1 MGALEGIR
9 VIDVSQYLS
18 GPRCTQI
25 LADLGAEVI
34 KVEPPQGEALRI
46 LMAFNPDTERGYS
59 VINRN
64 KKGITLNIFTEKGAE
79 ILKKLVQKADVFV
92 ENYTPGVLDRYGI
105 GYKALSEVNPSLIY
119 GSISGFGYTGP
130 YSFRQAFDI
139 IGQATGG
146 IMDAMRRPDK
156 PPTVFFADLVS
167 GAYLAIGVLS
177 ALIARSKTGKGQM
190 VDISMQDVM
199 YFHNYRTQ
207 IRRAFGAGLTDE
219 VMSQFGITPESLM
232 DENRRVAFW
241 NVYKAKDGY
250 VVIVALMDKQWRKL
264 MEVIGKPEL
273 GEKYAFLPD
282 RVKNSSILIEE
293 IQEWVGKRTVKEV
306 VAELDRVRV
315 PCGEVHTARTLLDDP
330 QLKARGMLAEV
341 EHKRFG
347 KIGIPGIPIALT
359 ETPGK
364 VKTPAP
370 ELGEHN
376 EEVYS
381 GLLGLSQSEIEVLKR
396 EGII

>member
-1 MGALEGIR
+1 MEALEGIR

-46 LMAFNPDTERGYS
+46 LMAFNPKTEKGYS

-167 GAYLAIGVLS
+167 GAYLAIGILS
-177 ALIARSKTGKGQM
+177 ALIARLKTGKGQM

-199 YFHNYRTQ
+199 YFHNYRAQ
-207 IRRAFGAGLTDE
+207 IGRAFGAELTEE
-219 VMSQFGITPESLM
+219 VMNQFGITPESLM
-232 DENRRVAFW
+232 DETRRVAFW

-250 VVIVALMDKQWRKL
+250 VVIVALMDKQWKKL

-306 VAELDRVRV
+306 VTELDRARV
-315 PCGEVHTARTLLDDP
+315 PCGEVHTAQTLLEDP

-347 KIGIPGIPIALT
+347 KIGVPGIPIVLT
-359 ETPGK
+359 DTPGK
-364 VKTPAP
+364 IRIPAP
-370 ELGEHN
+370 DLGEHN
-376 EEVYS
+376 EEIYL
-381 GLLGLSQSEIEVLKR
+381 GLLGFSRPELESLKK

>member
-1 MGALEGIR
+1 MQPLEGIR
-9 VIDVSQYLS
+9 VIDVSQYIS

-46 LMAFNPDTERGYS
+46 LMSFNPKTERGYS
-59 VINRN
+59 VLNRN
-64 KKGITLNIFTEKGAE
+64 KKGITLNFFSEKGAE

-92 ENYTPGVLDRYGI
+92 ENYTPGVLDKFGI
-105 GYKALSEVNPSLIY
+105 GYRALSQVNPSLIY
-119 GSISGFGYTGP
+119 GCISGFGQTGP

-146 IMDAMRRPDK
+146 IMDAMRRPDR

-167 GAYLAIGVLS
+167 GAYLAIGILS
-177 ALIARSKTGKGQM
+177 ALIARGKTGKGQM

-199 YFHNYRTQ
+199 YFHNYRAQ
-207 IRRAFGAGLTDE
+207 IRRAFGIELTQE
-219 VMSQFGITPESLM
+219 VMSEFGLTPESLM

-241 NVYKAKDGY
+241 NVYRAKDGY
-250 VVIVALMDKQWRKL
+250 VAIVALMDKQWRKL

-273 GEKYAFLPD
+273 GERFAFLPE
-282 RVKNSSILIEE
+282 RVKNSEFLIKE
-293 IQEWVGKRTVKEV
+293 IQEWVGERTVKEV
-306 VAELDRVRV
+306 IEKLDSARV
-315 PCGEVHTARTLLDDP
+315 PCGEVHTAASLLEDP
-330 QLKARGMLAEV
+330 QLKARGMLTEV

-347 KIGIPGIPIALT
+347 KIGIPGIPVVLT
-359 ETPGK
+359 GTPGK
-364 VKTPAP
+364 IKSAAP

-381 GLLGLSQSEIEVLKR
+381 GLLGLSPSELEEMRK

>member
-1 MGALEGIR
+1 MEALEGIR

-46 LMAFNPDTERGYS
+46 LMAFNPKTERGYS

-167 GAYLAIGVLS
+167 GAYLAIGILS

-199 YFHNYRTQ
+199 YFHNYRAQ
-207 IRRAFGAGLTDE
+207 IRRAFGAELTDE
-219 VMSQFGITPESLM
+219 VMNQFGITPESLM

-241 NVYKAKDGY
+241 NVYKAKRR
-250 VVIVALMDKQWRKL
+250 I
-264 MEVIGKPEL
+264 
-273 GEKYAFLPD
+273 
-282 RVKNSSILIEE
+282 
-293 IQEWVGKRTVKEV
+293 
-306 VAELDRVRV
+306 
-315 PCGEVHTARTLLDDP
+315 CGNCCP
-330 QLKARGMLAEV
+330 YG
-341 EHKRFG
+341 
-347 KIGIPGIPIALT
+347 
-359 ETPGK
+359 
-364 VKTPAP
+364 
-370 ELGEHN
+370 
-376 EEVYS
+376 
-381 GLLGLSQSEIEVLKR
+381 
-396 EGII
+396 